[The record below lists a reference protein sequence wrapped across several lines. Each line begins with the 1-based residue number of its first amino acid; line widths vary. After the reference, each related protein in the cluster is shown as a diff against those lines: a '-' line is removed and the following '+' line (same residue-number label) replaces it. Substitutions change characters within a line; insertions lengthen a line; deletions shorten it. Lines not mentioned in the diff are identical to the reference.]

1 MDPSTLVVKR
11 AEAHNRIF
19 EVLEAHATGD
29 NAKRVQTARGVYN
42 FGRLESLLE
51 GYILAEEVRALAEIV
66 EGLAENQA
74 TPKRSKAK

>member
-29 NAKRVQTARGVYN
+29 TAKRVQTARGVYN
-42 FGRLESLLE
+42 FGRLESVLE
-51 GYILAEEVRALAEIV
+51 GYILAEEVRALAEIA
-66 EGLAENQA
+66 EGMAENQA

>member
-29 NAKRVQTARGVYN
+29 TAKRVRTAHGVYK
-42 FGRLESLLE
+42 FGRLESVLE

-66 EGLAENQA
+66 DTLAESSK
-74 TPKRSKAK
+74 TSRRESKA

>member
-19 EVLEAHATGD
+19 EVLESHATGD
-29 NAKRVQTARGVYN
+29 TAKRVRTARGVYN
-42 FGRLESLLE
+42 FGRLEGLLE

-66 EGLAENQA
+66 EDLA
-74 TPKRSKAK
+74 TPKKSKAK